1 MVILSYKEETA
12 VRMIAQGKTNREIGI
27 FLNRTEEGTKNF
39 MRKLYDKLGMD
50 NRLEVSMWAVKH
62 LNL

>member
-1 MVILSYKEETA
+1 MVNLSYKEETA

-62 LNL
+62 LTL